1 MQQLQLYIEGTRVE
15 LFKNENVSLTQTI
28 QNVKDVKKIFTEF
41 TQSFSVPASKTNN
54 KLFKHFY
61 NIDIDNGFDARR
73 KKNAAIELNG
83 VSFKVGKI
91 KLNGVN
97 LKNNLAHTYRIT
109 FFGNTVDMK
118 DILGDDQL
126 SSLGPLNYYSQLY
139 TYDEVL
145 DGLNDYM
152 SGSNN
157 NVLVPLITHT
167 DRMFYDSFVDSAQ
180 YTNVY
185 YNTDT
190 DYAENGINW
199 NQFKYALRVQTI
211 IEAIQTEYT
220 IAKGYGA
227 NIQFSDDFFNDTS
240 NNEFND
246 LFLWLHR
253 KKGMVE
259 SPSNVSGFVE
269 SQVDELGTSSTG
281 GDQGLDNIMSSSFGV
296 MTIGNTE
303 PETDWTMELY
313 LIPQSTDPYSVTVNV
328 DGVVFS
334 FPSAVGNQTLTSSL
348 WDDLGGTYTISIG
361 SSTPIT
367 FLAGGIFWY
376 ASIDQRADD
385 GSSTISGFQKLEN
398 SSSFITSSALE
409 FNITEQI
416 PKMTIIE
423 FLTGLFQMFNLTA
436 YVDET
441 GLIIVRTLDSYYAD
455 NTNDP
460 INIDKYLD
468 VKTSVVDAALPFKEI
483 TFSYKGLGT
492 LLAKK
497 YEQIWN
503 AGWGSERFTL
513 NSEIYDAPSESYAIQ
528 LPFEHMQYERLINVE
543 DSRNTSI
550 QFGYFVDD
558 NLESYFG
565 SPLLFYPIRQ
575 TGGEAIAI
583 RNTVAPISV
592 VSLPNYF
599 ITSNSVSL
607 DPSTSKSNIHFNIM
621 VNEYT
626 TTSDFTDTLFHTK
639 YRTYIRDVFS
649 PTRRLTKVTAYL
661 PMNIFLNLKLN
672 DIIELGQS
680 NYLINSLKTNLNTG
694 KTQFE
699 LLNTVI

>member
-190 DYAENGINW
+190 GYAENGINW

-296 MTIGNTE
+296 MTIANTD
-303 PETDWTMELY
+303 PYTHWTMQLY

>member
-296 MTIGNTE
+296 MTIANTD
-303 PETDWTMELY
+303 PYTHWTMQLY

-334 FPSAVGNQTLTSSL
+334 FPSAAGNQTLTTTA
-348 WDDLGGTYTISIG
+348 WNNLGGTYTISIG

-376 ASIDQRADD
+376 AEIEQRGDD
-385 GSSTISGFQKLEN
+385 GSSIISGFQKLEN

>member
-15 LFKNENVSLTQTI
+15 LFKDENVSLTQTI
-28 QNVKDVKKIFTEF
+28 QNVKDIKKIFTEF

-61 NIDIDNGFDARR
+61 NIDIDNGFDSRR
-73 KKNAAIELNG
+73 KKNATIELNG

-109 FFGNTVDMK
+109 FFGNTVDIK

-126 SSLGPLNYYSQLY
+126 SSLGGLGVYNQLY

-145 DGLNDYM
+145 DGLDNYM
-152 SGSNN
+152 SESSN
-157 NVLVPLITHT
+157 NVLVPLITHS
-167 DRMFYDSFVDSAQ
+167 DRMFYDSRLSKTD

-185 YNTDT
+185 YNTNFRYED
-190 DYAENGINW
+190 NGINW

-211 IEAIQTEYT
+211 IDAIQAEYT
-220 IAKGYGA
+220 E
-227 NIQFSDDFFNDTS
+227 IQFSNDFFNDVT
-240 NNEFND
+240 NDEFNN

-259 SPSNVSGFVE
+259 SPSNVAGFVQT
-269 SQVDELGTSSTG
+269 QVNDLDTNTSSG
-281 GDQGLDNIMSSSFGV
+281 GQGFQPIMNSSYGI

-303 PETDWTMELY
+303 PDTHWTLDLY
-313 LIPQSTDPYSVTVNV
+313 LTPQASQLSVPYSVTVTRNNTV
-328 DGVVFS
+328 YSYASQAG
-334 FPSAVGNQTLTSSL
+334 AKIISL
-348 WDDLGGTYTISIG
+348 PDDESGTYTISIG

-367 FLAGGIFWY
+367 FAAGNIFWY
-376 ASIDQRADD
+376 ANIEQRGDD
-385 GSSTISGFQKLEN
+385 GSSTITGFQKLTN
-398 SSSFITSSALE
+398 TLLFITTSDLE
-409 FNITEQI
+409 FNIIEQI
-416 PKMTIIE
+416 PKMTIMQ

-441 GLIIVRTLDSYYAD
+441 GLIIIKTLDSYYAD
-455 NTNDP
+455 NTNNP
-460 INIDKYLD
+460 INIDQYID
-468 VKTSVVDAALPFKEI
+468 VNSSVIDAALPFKEV

-503 AGWGSERFTL
+503 GGWGSERFTL
-513 NSEIYDAPSESYAIQ
+513 NDEIYDAPSESYAIE
-528 LPFEHMQYERLINVE
+528 LPFEHMMYERIINDE
-543 DSRNTSI
+543 NNNNTSI
-550 QFGYFVDD
+550 QYGYFVDD
-558 NLESYFG
+558 NFEPYFG
-565 SPLLFYPIRQ
+565 EPLLFYPIRQ
-575 TGGEAIAI
+575 TSGDEIAI
-583 RNTVAPISV
+583 RSTVEPTTRVAIS
-592 VSLPNYF
+592 NYF
-599 ITSNSVSL
+599 IPSNSVAL
-607 DPSTSKSNIHFNIM
+607 NPLTSKSNIHFNVMI
-621 VNEYT
+621 NEWT
-626 TTSDFTDTLFHTK
+626 TTSEFTDTLFETK
-639 YRTYIRDVFS
+639 YKTYIQDVFS
-649 PTRRLTKVTAYL
+649 PKRRLTKVTAYL
-661 PMNIFLNLKLN
+661 PMKILINLKLN

>member
-1 MQQLQLYIEGTRVE
+1 MQKLQLYIEGTRVE
-15 LFKNENVSLTQTI
+15 LFKDENVSLTQTI
-28 QNVKDVKKIFTEF
+28 QNVKDIKKIFTEF

-61 NIDIDNGFDARR
+61 NIDIDNGFDSRR
-73 KKNAAIELNG
+73 KKNATIELNG

-126 SSLGPLNYYSQLY
+126 SSLGGLGAYNQLY

-145 DGLNDYM
+145 DGLQDYM
-152 SGSNN
+152 SGSSN

-167 DRMFYDSFVDSAQ
+167 DRMFLDSLASSSQ

-185 YNTDT
+185 YNTDI

-199 NQFKYALRVQTI
+199 NQFKYALRAKTI
-211 IEAIQTEYT
+211 IDAIQAEYT
-220 IAKGYGA
+220 IANGYGA
-227 NIQFSDDFFNDTS
+227 DIQFSDDFFNDVT
-240 NNEFND
+240 NDEFND

-259 SPSNVSGFVE
+259 SPSNVPGFVE
-269 SQVDELGTSSTG
+269 SQVNELDTNTSG
-281 GDQGLDNIMSSSFGV
+281 GGQGLQPIMGSSYGV
-296 MTIGNTE
+296 MTIGNTD
-303 PETDWTMELY
+303 PDTHWTLDLY
-313 LIPQSTDPYSVTVNV
+313 LTPQSNTTPYSVTITRNNTVYSYASQA
-328 DGVVFS
+328 G
-334 FPSAVGNQTLTSSL
+334 AKIISL
-348 WDDLGGTYTISIG
+348 PNDESGTYTISIG

-367 FLAGGIFWY
+367 FPAGNIYWY
-376 ASIDQRADD
+376 ADIEQRGDD
-385 GSSTISGFQKLEN
+385 GTSTITGWQKLEN
-398 SSSFITSSALE
+398 TLQFITSSDLE
-409 FNITEQI
+409 FNIVEQI

-436 YVDET
+436 YVDDN
-441 GLIIVRTLDSYYAD
+441 GLIIVKTLDSYYAASSE
-455 NTNDP
+455 
-460 INIDKYLD
+460 IYNIDQYLD
-468 VKTSVVDAALPFKEI
+468 VKTSVVDAALPFKEV

-513 NSEIYDAPSESYAIQ
+513 NNEIYDAPSESYSIQ
-528 LPFEHMQYERLINVE
+528 LPFEHMMYERLINEE
-543 DSRNTSI
+543 DNYNTTI
-550 QFGYFVDD
+550 QYGYFVDD

-575 TGGEAIAI
+575 YGEGTRFITIRSTVEPVSKVPIA
-583 RNTVAPISV
+583 T
-592 VSLPNYF
+592 YF
-599 ITSNSVSL
+599 IPSNSVAL
-607 DPSTSKSNIHFNIM
+607 NPLTSKSNIHFNVM
-621 VNEYT
+621 VNEWT
-626 TTSDFTDTLFHTK
+626 TTSDFTDTLFETK
-639 YRTYIRDVFS
+639 YKTYIQDVFS
-649 PTRRLTKVTAYL
+649 PKRRLTKVTAYL
-661 PMNIFLNLKLN
+661 PMKIFLNLKLN
-672 DIIELGQS
+672 DQIELGQN

-699 LLNTVI
+699 LLNTII